1 MRLAYISTVL
11 LALASIEFNSLADS
25 GLPAAAGRKNYAYQ
39 PGAITLIDMEKKNAG
54 DAPPEI
60 CVIYSTVPPSRSADL
75 AQRLLEKNLVA
86 CVSIT
91 PVRSLY
97 RWEGKS
103 CDDEE
108 HLLVIKTRRSLAE
121 TVIRALK
128 AMHPYEVPEIIV
140 LPVISGHAPYLDWV
154 YRRRAGHDLHAPR
167 HPGHC
172 RDRPGRPMMPS
183 SSRTGSSSC
192 STTSR

>member
-1 MRLAYISTVL
+1 
-11 LALASIEFNSLADS
+11 
-25 GLPAAAGRKNYAYQ
+25 
-39 PGAITLIDMEKKNAG
+39 MEKKKAG
-54 DAPPEI
+54 DPPEI
-60 CVIYSTVPPSRSADL
+60 CVIWSTVPPSRSADL

-121 TVIRALK
+121 PVIRALK
-128 AMHPYEVPEIIV
+128 VMHPNEVPEIIV
-140 LPVISGHAPYLDWV
+140 LPVIAGHAPYLDWV
-154 YRRRAGHDLHAPR
+154 YAET
-167 HPGHC
+167 
-172 RDRPGRPMMPS
+172 DRP
-183 SSRTGSSSC
+183 
-192 STTSR
+192 